1 MPEERN
7 PWTSGEV
14 IPWHPCIF
22 VARALGA
29 ELDRDADDSTNANQ
43 LLTLVGHPRECVSLE
58 AMEQLFAIWG
68 KAPRLAWCGLALG
81 LNLCQG
87 SRRASIAESLTTDP
101 QNEDGSRDRAVQA
114 AIEAY
119 LNEDYWPE
127 LPQAPPAWVER
138 DTPGRVV
145 DAGEDR
151 LSAIRHANMGR
162 RWRRSEAIWYSQFA
176 SKIMDR
182 LPVGQIVAGAIS
194 RAHFLSFARAF
205 LAWTTEK
212 ISPSWRTSDQH
223 DREYGVE
230 VFEWRESFARVLGYT
245 VGHLDA
251 EEISA
256 DYLDPICALR
266 DEPCFS
272 VLAPLVDGYVCAHV
286 YDAPT
291 IAASSQHVLDKT
303 LTRFL
308 QAQEFERNSHRPGE
322 LRGREMKMLTKA
334 LFFVSVEKAM
344 EPHGS
349 RTVTGPTLQQLCRRW
364 IGSFAAPDGPPRS
377 WANT

>member
-1 MPEERN
+1 M
-7 PWTSGEV
+7 
-14 IPWHPCIF
+14 
-22 VARALGA
+22 
-29 ELDRDADDSTNANQ
+29 
-43 LLTLVGHPRECVSLE
+43 
-58 AMEQLFAIWG
+58 
-68 KAPRLAWCGLALG
+68 K
-81 LNLCQG
+81 
-87 SRRASIAESLTTDP
+87 TTGP
-101 QNEDGSRDRAVQA
+101 NF
-114 AIEAY
+114 
-119 LNEDYWPE
+119 
-127 LPQAPPAWVER
+127 PQAPPAWVER

-344 EPHGS
+344 GATRFANGDWTDIAAVVP
-349 RTVTGPTLQQLCRRW
+349 TVDRFVRGAGWSASAMGEYLTLCERAREVYLV
-364 IGSFAAPDGPPRS
+364 
-377 WANT
+377 